1 MTNRSNENFAL
12 TQVLARFLPADLF
25 PSKVY
30 VHLQAVQI
38 YAQKS
43 GNFVPTGPFLYRTR
57 QRCKY
62 RSDCHFFIF
71 AFQQEAFATKRLTS
85 YSKVRWW

>member
-30 VHLQAVQI
+30 VHLQDEQI

-43 GNFVPTGPFLYRTR
+43 GNFVPTGTVLVQDPT
-57 QRCKY
+57 
-62 RSDCHFFIF
+62 
-71 AFQQEAFATKRLTS
+71 
-85 YSKVRWW
+85 